1 MRRSIAALALLLGGC
16 SFELL
21 SPQGPVGARE
31 RDLILLATGVML
43 MVVIPV
49 IVLTLVFAWR
59 YRETN
64 TEATYAPRWSH
75 STAIEV
81 VVWGIP
87 CVIVAALGIIIWHTT
102 HQLDPY
108 RPLESRTEPV
118 EVDVV
123 AMDWKWLFIYPQ
135 YGVAS
140 LNELAVPV
148 GTPVNFRITA
158 ESTMNALFIPQ
169 LGSMVYAMS
178 GMQTKLHLLADH
190 PGTYDGRS
198 AAYSGSGFSDMH
210 FKTHATSRAEFDAWV
225 ARARASGRTLDDA
238 TYRALKR
245 PSSRDPVTLYAT
257 VPPRLFQAVVD
268 QYMPG
273 TDGVCRS
280 DSPATLQ
287 ASLPAP
293 ATPLVATP
301 LPATLQR

>member
-1 MRRSIAALALLLGGC
+1 
-16 SFELL
+16 
-21 SPQGPVGARE
+21 
-31 RDLILLATGVML
+31 ML
-43 MVVIPV
+43 TVVIPV
-49 IVLTLVFAWR
+49 IALTLYFAWR

-87 CVIVAALGIIIWHTT
+87 CVIVAALGIIIWETT
-102 HQLDPY
+102 HRLDPY
-108 RPLESRTEPV
+108 RPLEAKVTPV

-178 GMQTKLHLLADH
+178 GMQTKLHLLADT
-190 PGTYDGRS
+190 PGVYDGRS
-198 AAYSGSGFSDMH
+198 AAYSGAGFSDMH
-210 FKTHATSRAEFDAWV
+210 FKTYATSREAFDAWV
-225 ARARASGRTLDDA
+225 ARARVSGHTLDER
-238 TYRALKR
+238 TYQALKR
-245 PSSRDPVTLYAT
+245 PSSKDPATLFAS
-257 VPPRLFQAVVD
+257 VSPRLFQAVVD

-273 TDGVCRS
+273 MDGVCRS

-287 ASLPAP
+287 AALPP
-293 ATPLVATP
+293 AISAT
-301 LPATLQR
+301 PATLR